1 MLKLALHELFA
12 KTTKTPSEK
21 CTVCVNGITNS
32 KTTFTLTTDSAI
44 SVIKNV
50 PCYRCN
56 SCKKCNFSEHTIKK
70 LELITT
76 QHFIKPK
83 NKIPV
88 YEYDFEDSKNG

>member
-1 MLKLALHELFA
+1 MFKLPLHKLFS
-12 KTTKTPSEK
+12 KTTKTSSEK
-21 CTVCVNGITNS
+21 CLLCVTGITNY
-32 KTTFTLTTDSAI
+32 KTIFTLTTDSAI

-56 SCKKCNFSEHTIKK
+56 SCKKCSFSEHTIKK

-83 NKIPV
+83 NKIPA